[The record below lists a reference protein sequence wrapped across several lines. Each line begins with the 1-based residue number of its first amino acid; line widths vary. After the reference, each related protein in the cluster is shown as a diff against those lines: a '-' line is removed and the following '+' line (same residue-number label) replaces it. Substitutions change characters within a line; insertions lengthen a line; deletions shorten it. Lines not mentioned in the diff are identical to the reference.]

1 MLLFLQVPLDIKGD
15 PTRLISLLECSKDIA
30 RHIDGELELH
40 RAYTDLVLQH
50 KITSPV
56 AGTLCAWTDLHAVNH
71 QPVQLPRP
79 YCRHVT
85 ASAFGLSTLLFLTD
99 LILCAVALAL
109 LSFSAEYD
117 MPHFS
122 VTVQDFRFS
131 PPNIEAE
138 LPCHLH
144 FKLQPYSADQQIS
157 VINSST
163 NDVVACS
170 GPLKPGDSFSTT
182 VVEPGSYA
190 FTSELYPFMSGQL
203 IATSDANSSSSRL
216 EAQPSA
222 DCIKASSSQEP
233 ALKHTAPGPT
243 AQPAMAAAGKA
254 QPEKAS
260 SCGSRRLSAPDT
272 ASKSPVLPPSTA
284 AQHDELQQ
292 QEQQPVGAA
301 GENDTSAA
309 AAVSSAAPAASHS
322 ATFSLT
328 ERCRR
333 SSCGSDG
340 WDPLAQQPSE
350 QAVLELVAAGA
361 QPQHTQPPQPA
372 AAQSDATAEDA
383 AARYI
388 PAGQLSRSGR
398 WARRATAYGDEADVD
413 IHQVSSTTAAA
424 EESQPHGQQRGG
436 ACAAVRFAKGLE
448 GLVFSPSCTPQGEA
462 HAAADWRDGAGAR
475 ASGPGSPGLPGSCG
489 AGSQDSDTGA
499 AADPDELSDSC
510 AGDPAAEDWYERL
523 PSHSSEHSSGSE
535 EPEPVESPGAVLS
548 HDQLAQ
554 ALRVVQHGLSDAQAR
569 AEDIT
574 SEEARLLSAGSSPRN
589 GSRRHCR
596 RPKLAWQQG
605 SDSAAGDGSGSAS
618 ESDSGAHGDVRLR
631 FLTKRTAGIRGH
643 QASPQQLSPSTRDAG
658 PSVGPMIDSYSSSAV
673 RAGSNRARVEAGA
686 QTSPLPA
693 DSTHLRFKDAPGSSW
708 ALGGQSLKAFSST
721 TASAADGA
729 RQGGSSSN
737 SSTGTFNISSGHAS
751 TAAAAAAAAV
761 TAAVKKGLGSGSI
774 NTLLGPG
781 MHRIGQLPSIK
792 SSSGGCS
799 TASSTAAALLS
810 REASKAAVAGQQQT
824 QRLQLKLPG
833 MVNMGDGAGRQPHQ
847 QQGNSPDDSDD
858 GSSSPPA
865 LHARLTQKHQQ
876 QGAAATA
883 SSSKVTTLSRNSS
896 SSGSSNAA
904 GATSISATAA
914 AAAAASVAGV
924 SAGTAKA
931 HVTNKKKK
939 GRSKL
944 SEADVAAERAA
955 AEARACV
962 EARRRDRDCV
972 EFALLDRGSS
982 SRGDSEVRAMAI

>member
-1 MLLFLQVPLDIKGD
+1 
-15 PTRLISLLECSKDIA
+15 
-30 RHIDGELELH
+30 
-40 RAYTDLVLQH
+40 
-50 KITSPV
+50 
-56 AGTLCAWTDLHAVNH
+56 
-71 QPVQLPRP
+71 
-79 YCRHVT
+79 
-85 ASAFGLSTLLFLTD
+85 
-99 LILCAVALAL
+99 
-109 LSFSAEYD
+109 

-144 FKLQPYSADQQIS
+144 FKLLPYSADQQIS
-157 VINSST
+157 VINNST
-163 NDVVACS
+163 NEVVACS

-203 IATSDANSSSSRL
+203 IATGDADGSSNSRL

-243 AQPAMAAAGKA
+243 AQPAPAAAGKA

-260 SCGSRRLSAPDT
+260 SCGSRRLSALDT
-272 ASKSPVLPPSTA
+272 ASKSPVPPPSTA
-284 AQHDELQQ
+284 AQHDALQQ
-292 QEQQPVGAA
+292 QEPQPVGAA
-301 GENDTSAA
+301 GESDTLQPPAA
-309 AAVSSAAPAASHS
+309 AAASSPAPAASHS
-322 ATFSLT
+322 ATFLT

-333 SSCGSDG
+333 SSYGSDG

-372 AAQSDATAEDA
+372 AGQANVTAEDA

-398 WARRATAYGDEADVD
+398 WARRATAYGDEADVG

-424 EESQPHGQQRGG
+424 EESQPQGQQRGG
-436 ACAAVRFAKGLE
+436 PCAAVRFAKGLE

-462 HAAADWRDGAGAR
+462 HTAADWRDGAGAR
-475 ASGPGSPGLPGSCG
+475 ASGPGSSVFPGSCG
-489 AGSQDSDTGA
+489 TGSQDSDTGE
-499 AADPDELSDSC
+499 AADAGELSDSC

-554 ALRVVQHGLSDAQAR
+554 ALRIVQHGLSDAQAG
-569 AEDIT
+569 DVT

-605 SDSAAGDGSGSAS
+605 SDSAAGDGSGSGS

-631 FLTKRTAGIRGH
+631 FLAKRTAGIRSH
-643 QASPQQLSPSTRDAG
+643 QASPQQLSPSTRGAG
-658 PSVGPMIDSYSSSAV
+658 PPVSPMIDSYSSSAV

-686 QTSPLPA
+686 QTSPLSA
-693 DSTHLRFKDAPGSSW
+693 DSMHLRFKNAPGSSW

-721 TASAADGA
+721 TASAADGPG
-729 RQGGSSSN
+729 QGGGSS

-751 TAAAAAAAAV
+751 TAAAAAAAV

-792 SSSGGCS
+792 SSSGGGGS
-799 TASSTAAALLS
+799 TTSSTAAALLS
-810 REASKAAVAGQQQT
+810 REASKAAGQQQT
-824 QRLQLKLPG
+824 QQLQLKLPG

-847 QQGNSPDDSDD
+847 QQGSPDDSDD

-865 LHARLTQKHQQ
+865 LHARLAQKHQ

-883 SSSKVTTLSRNSS
+883 RSSKVTALSRNSS
-896 SSGSSNAA
+896 SSGSSTTA

-914 AAAAASVAGV
+914 AAAAAGVAAA
-924 SAGTAKA
+924 SAGTTKA

-955 AEARACV
+955 AEARACA

-982 SRGDSEVRAMAI
+982 SRGDSEVRAIAIGHPGRVRAWSWLCVLCLSKE